1 MIYGKQ
7 GFLEHEATILQ
18 EDIFSDLPTAEFD
31 AMNSYAS
38 EKGKMTAVLSPLH

>member
-18 EDIFSDLPTAEFD
+18 EDIFSALLTAEFD
-31 AMNSYAS
+31 AMDSYVS
-38 EKGKMTAVLSPLH
+38 EEGKMSAALSPLH